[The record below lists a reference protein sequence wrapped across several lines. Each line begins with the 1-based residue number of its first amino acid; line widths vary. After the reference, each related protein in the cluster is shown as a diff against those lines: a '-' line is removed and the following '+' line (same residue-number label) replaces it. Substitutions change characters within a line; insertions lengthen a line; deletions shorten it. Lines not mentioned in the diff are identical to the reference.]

1 MTQQKE
7 QAFRSVWKAY
17 EKALVYNTQVGLYDT
32 VKTNENFFIGK
43 QWEGVEANGLPT
55 PVFNFLKR
63 VVLFTVAGI
72 TSSRLKMQATGLPGP
87 EEEQSEVVADVVN
100 NEFEKLFEINKIG
113 ALVREYLRNTAVDG
127 DGCLYTYWD
136 PDAETGQAFKG
147 AIVTEVIENTRVHFG
162 NTTDRRVQKQPFI
175 ILSSRERTEDV
186 RERAENNGAC
196 DWAAIKSDTDER
208 GSSKIYSTDD
218 DMTTVLLKLWR
229 NKETETVWA
238 YECTR
243 DSDVRPAWDTGLTLY
258 PVTWLCWDYIPDS
271 YHGQAMITGLIPNQ
285 IFINKLYA
293 MSMISLMTTA
303 YPKIVYDKTRVLKWD
318 NRVGAAIPVQG
329 GDVNGVAKIID
340 PAQISPQI
348 AQFIQMAVSDTQSN
362 LGATNVALGDVR
374 PENTSAIIALQKA
387 AAVPNEMTRQNLYQS
402 LEDLGRIYIDFMGE
416 YYGTRGVPHRR
427 NDKSAGS
434 ESLDDDMPVDFDLTR
449 LRQTNLSLKLD
460 VGASSYWSE
469 IAAMQTLDNLMMRG
483 KLDLVDYLERVPD
496 GYIVKK
502 QELVD
507 KLKGLRDKAEEEK
520 KMASAVLPA
529 GTSAGAAQPAIMP
542 GRLPASN
549 KTLGALSVTARN
561 APSAAP
567 TAQMQQAKLVHDA
580 LNAAGGTGNPEALP
594 KTAVSGL
601 GPRRQLPAKLAE

>member
-186 RERAENNGAC
+186 RERAKNNGAC

-416 YYGTRGVPHRR
+416 YYGTRGIPHRR
-427 NDKSAGS
+427 NEKSAGS
-434 ESLDDDMPVDFDLTR
+434 ESLDDDMPVDFDFTR

-529 GTSAGAAQPAIMP
+529 GISAGTEQPAVRP
-542 GRLPASN
+542 GRLPVSN
-549 KTLGALSVTARN
+549 KTLGA
-561 APSAAP
+561 PSAAL

-580 LNAAGGTGNPEALP
+580 LNAVGGTGNPEALP